1 MNTFE
6 VTCFFGGGRGEG
18 RREWGV
24 FKRVGESFYAR
35 LFEYLRMKFVK
46 WSLQTLY

>member
-1 MNTFE
+1 MSVCEHIRFE
-6 VTCFFGGGRGEG
+6 VTCFFVEGG
-18 RREWGV
+18 GV

-46 WSLQTLY
+46 WSLRTLY